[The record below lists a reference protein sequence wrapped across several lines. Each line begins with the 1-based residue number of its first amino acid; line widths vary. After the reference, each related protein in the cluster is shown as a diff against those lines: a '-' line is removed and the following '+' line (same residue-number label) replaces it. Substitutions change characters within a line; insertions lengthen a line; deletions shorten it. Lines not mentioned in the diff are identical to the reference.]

1 MIPLRDFAA
10 PQLGPGQ
17 EFAGFRFAGTNNWDG
32 LMGEFGLPSVPG
44 VSGCYGDFPCNIDPT
59 MEANFTSLFGIPFG
73 AEVDYNYYPAGV
85 SGGPGP
91 FFDEVVFFPGNMTSG
106 YTISSYLIY
115 SGFTE
120 GCYVGGVILMLG
132 GSGARCT
139 HRPRTSVDLDA
150 HRRSARVSGRE
161 AAEAPRNLDLVDFFG
176 ERPRWWH
183 ASLRSR
189 LRRFSF
195 PNRLGADRR
204 QTDDIVSRSDGTDS
218 GPVADKTENGPTH
231 ASATL
236 SVADLPSDRTARRV
250 SLIRGVCV
258 WQAATAGNHAQPCK
272 AHRQQQHPAEVGPR
286 RDIRELAG
294 DEFEIA

>member
-1 MIPLRDFAA
+1 
-10 PQLGPGQ
+10 
-17 EFAGFRFAGTNNWDG
+17 
-32 LMGEFGLPSVPG
+32 
-44 VSGCYGDFPCNIDPT
+44 
-59 MEANFTSLFGIPFG
+59 
-73 AEVDYNYYPAGV
+73 
-85 SGGPGP
+85 
-91 FFDEVVFFPGNMTSG
+91 
-106 YTISSYLIY
+106 
-115 SGFTE
+115 
-120 GCYVGGVILMLG
+120 MLG

-161 AAEAPRNLDLVDFFG
+161 AAEAPRDLDLVDFFG

-204 QTDDIVSRSDGTDS
+204 QTDDIVSRRDGADS

-236 SVADLPSDRTARRV
+236 SVADLPSDRTAGRV

-258 WQAATAGNHAQPCK
+258 WQAATAGDHAQPFGKLVVMCPGFLVPPI
-272 AHRQQQHPAEVGPR
+272 AIGGNVLLRGIGFSSHPAR
-286 RDIRELAG
+286 LA
-294 DEFEIA
+294 ESRC

>member
-1 MIPLRDFAA
+1 MDRLSLAAIALRNIKTVGSFVGVLALLAA
-10 PQLGPGQ
+10 SPASATLTLIDDPVFGPSSLVLDTTTNLEWLRVNLTYNGPGTGGLAVLAELGPGQ

-120 GCYVGGVILMLG
+120 GCYVGGVIPCLAALVRDAPTVPEPPSIWMLIAG
-132 GSGARCT
+132 LLA
-139 HRPRTSVDLDA
+139 
-150 HRRSARVSGRE
+150 
-161 AAEAPRNLDLVDFFG
+161 F
-176 ERPRWWH
+176 
-183 ASLRSR
+183 
-189 LRRFSF
+189 
-195 PNRLGADRR
+195 
-204 QTDDIVSRSDGTDS
+204 
-218 GPVADKTENGPTH
+218 PVARRLKRRAISTLLTSSANGRDGGTRAYGAGCAVSASRTGWVLTGDRPTI
-231 ASATL
+231 S
-236 SVADLPSDRTARRV
+236 
-250 SLIRGVCV
+250 
-258 WQAATAGNHAQPCK
+258 
-272 AHRQQQHPAEVGPR
+272 
-286 RDIRELAG
+286 
-294 DEFEIA
+294 